1 VLTLN
6 PEVLRRERVARMLT
20 INEFARGCGVN
31 LVTMYRIES
40 GAALAREETA
50 FKIIQAFGLDVGEAI
65 RCGLLAKSP
74 RAPR

>member
-1 VLTLN
+1 VLTIN
-6 PEVLRRERVARMLT
+6 PSVLRRERLARMMT
-20 INEFARGCGVN
+20 VNEFARGCGVN

-65 RCGLLAKSP
+65 KSGLLVKSP